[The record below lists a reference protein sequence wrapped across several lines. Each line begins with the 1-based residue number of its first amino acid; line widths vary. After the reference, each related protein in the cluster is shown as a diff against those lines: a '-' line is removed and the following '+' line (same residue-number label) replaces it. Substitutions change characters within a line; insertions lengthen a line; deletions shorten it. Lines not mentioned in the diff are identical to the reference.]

1 MINFIVLNGE
11 RDSVQRLYDNA
22 LDTLKRNLTFKP
34 VEVASKISGNGVWSY
49 VACSNK
55 DGEIAKRIAAKPSG
69 VCLINGPVLRMGD
82 SYDVSDVALD
92 ATTKNE
98 AEYMFDN
105 ISGSYNFAS
114 ITSKNGLLAFGDFS
128 GTCPIYY
135 AHINGVT
142 CVSNRASALHDLRVK
157 NQINL
162 LRGNNKFNLS
172 SLSWLIGH
180 SNIFG
185 NETPFDGVKSIT
197 AGSYLKSRLGSSDF
211 TINKFKNQI
220 WPSNEKSE
228 YLDDLTDED
237 WDLIVDELVKNFKAA
252 SEKLSGD
259 LRLSL
264 TGGKDSRLV
273 LALAIGAGFKERIT
287 TFTNGPEGSPEIS
300 CAQNIAHKI
309 GVKHIANVRAPQV
322 QALDFVNSWNKL
334 SWHNYRMEG
343 YICPWDGATAD
354 RTLRGVTSDMTGFGG
369 ELYRGPGGHAKQFK
383 NLSFMDNKDVILSK
397 FINYH
402 QQMDPLNIL
411 SDLYKNAQIGWFYKW
426 LEENVKSVRFDVL
439 PEKFFVENRL
449 SNWNGPLAQNVTGR
463 IKLMPLLSPKV
474 ARLVFKLSPEARN
487 KELFHYSVMAKLVPE
502 LVSLPFLNATWD
514 KSLQGR
520 YGLDIAE
527 VPYDSGEKFTPRSVQ
542 AWQAEFVEGQR
553 QQIVHWLGRAAA
565 ATNINEIIDVEKLS
579 KFILEKEKMSTIEIK
594 TVLSSISIAYTLLA
608 EHNSVED
615 DGQP

>member
-1 MINFIVLNGE
+1 MINFIVFNGE
-11 RDSVQRLYDNA
+11 SESVKTLYETA

-34 VEVASKISGNGVWSY
+34 VEVASKISGNGVWAY

-55 DGEIAKRIAAKPSG
+55 EGEIASRIATKQSG
-69 VCLINGPVLRMGD
+69 VCLINGPVLRIGD
-82 SYDVSDVALD
+82 SYDVSDSALD
-92 ATTKNE
+92 ASTKND

-135 AHINGVT
+135 SHINGVT
-142 CVSNRASALHDLRVK
+142 CVSNRASALHG
-157 NQINL
+157 
-162 LRGNNKFNLS
+162 LRGKNKFNLL

-185 NETPFDGVKSIT
+185 EETPFDGVYSVT
-197 AGSYLKSRLGSSDF
+197 AGSYLKSRLGSPDF

-220 WPSNEKSE
+220 WPSNDDAE
-228 YLDDLTDED
+228 YLDDLTNED

-252 SEKLSGD
+252 SEKLTGD

-273 LALAIGAGFKERIT
+273 LALAIGAGFKDRIT

-300 CAQNIAHKI
+300 CAQNIANKI
-309 GVKHIANVRAPQV
+309 GVKHVANVRAPQV
-322 QALDFVNSWNKL
+322 QEQDFANSWDKL
-334 SWHNYRMEG
+334 SWHTNRMES

-354 RTLRGVTSDMTGFGG
+354 RTLRNVTSEMTGFGG

-383 NLSFMDNKDVILSK
+383 NLSFMENKNEILSR

-411 SDLYKNAQIGWFYKW
+411 SNLYKNAQIGWLYKW
-426 LEENVKSVRFDVL
+426 LDENVKSVRFDVL

-487 KELFHYSVMAKLVPE
+487 KELFHFSVMAKLVPG

-520 YGLDIAE
+520 YGLDISDN
-527 VPYDSGEKFTPRSVQ
+527 PYDSGEKFTPRSVQ

-553 QQIVHWLGRAAA
+553 TKIDQWLMRASVSS
-565 ATNINEIIDVEKLS
+565 NIKEIIDMEKLRN
-579 KFILEKEKMSTIEIK
+579 FIMEKEKMSTIEIK
-594 TVLSSISIAYTLLA
+594 TILSSISIAYTLMK
-608 EHNSVED
+608 EQRPVED